1 MSGAVSPITGAP
13 PPKCGGRTVGAR
25 NLLSRKLIEDF
36 TAVWQEHGVEA
47 LKVLATEDPG
57 KLAALG
63 FAILPRDV
71 LVSVEQRAPGG
82 LSVEDWAIVVRVLD
96 LIRSVVPPD
105 ASVAPGE
112 VFAVIEEALRA
123 RYAKRVE

>member
-13 PPKCGGRTVGAR
+13 PPKNGGRTVGAR

-36 TAVWQEHGVEA
+36 TAVWQEHGLDA
-47 LKVLATEDPG
+47 LKVLASEHPD

-105 ASVAPGE
+105 ANASPGE
-112 VFAVIEEALRA
+112 VFAVIEDALRA